1 MAKGK
6 HIAWHEPANLE
17 KLTNWAANGYT
28 DTEIAK
34 SVGIS
39 RNTYY
44 KWIAAYGDID
54 DAIKKGRAMCLQ
66 QVENTFFR
74 RAMGL
79 CEEVTTTS
87 ESEKALIDGELTVVR
102 QYVKKTTRALAPDT
116 TALLFYL
123 KNKGGYRS
131 EPEAQVSVDVE
142 VVPTFTYERNDGG
155 A

>member
-6 HIAWHEPANLE
+6 HVAWHEPANLE

-79 CEEVTTTS
+79 CEETSRVKEMEQKLVDGKLVTVHQ
-87 ESEKALIDGELTVVR
+87 VV
-102 QYVKKTTRALAPDT
+102 KETTRTLAPDT

-131 EPEAQVSVDVE
+131 EPDAQVNVDVD
-142 VVPTFTYERNDGG
+142 VAPVFTYER
-155 A
+155 AE